1 MVISGVLFVIILAF
15 LFFSDRGGCGCLLI
29 ILALLGAITL
39 V

>member
-15 LFFSDRGGCGCLLI
+15 LFFNDRGGCGCLLI